1 MPVRFGYH
9 ADDEMYQ
16 PSRLLDFAKLA
27 EAQGFDFI
35 CIDDH
40 FHPWFHRDGHAG
52 HAWIWLSAAGARTSR
67 VELGTGV
74 TTCIHRYNP
83 AIVAQAFATLGEL
96 YPGRIFLAIGTGEA
110 MNEMPMANP
119 DQTWPPHEERL
130 EMTVEAVT
138 IIKALWEGDFVD
150 YDGKYFRLSQARLYT
165 KPRGKIPLY
174 FAASGPKAV
183 KVAGRLGD
191 GLLTNSDEER
201 LPKLVRLFEEA
212 VRESGR
218 NPEDLPRMIEV
229 SASYDEDYNKAL
241 ASTSRW
247 LPVPNGNDIPDPR
260 ELDRLRVGVDPRV
273 LAGNVYTDMDSLI
286 EKIERII
293 AYGFTEVEIGS
304 SSPDEEKFI
313 TEFAKHALPYLKERY
328 IEK

>member
-1 MPVRFGYH
+1 MSVRFGYH

-16 PSRLLDFAKLA
+16 PSRLLDFATLA
-27 EAQGFDFI
+27 ERQGFEFI

-52 HAWIWLSAAGARTSR
+52 HAWVWLGAAGARTSR
-67 VELGTGV
+67 VGLGTGV

-83 AIVAQAFATLGEL
+83 AIVAQAFATLDEL

-119 DQTWPPHEERL
+119 GQNWPPHEERL
-130 EMTVEAVT
+130 EMTAEAVT
-138 IIKALWEGDFVD
+138 VIKALWKGDFVD

-165 KPRGKIPLY
+165 KPRGTIPLY
-174 FAASGPKAV
+174 FAASGPKAI
-183 KVAGRLGD
+183 KVAGQLGD
-191 GLLTNSDEER
+191 GLLTNSDEKN
-201 LPKLVRLFEEA
+201 LPKIIRLFEEA
-212 VRESGR
+212 VKKSGR
-218 NPEDLPRMIEV
+218 NPEDVPRMIEV
-229 SASYDEDYNKAL
+229 SASYDEDYDKAL

-260 ELDRLRVGVDPRV
+260 ELDRLRIGVDPRV
-273 LAGNVYTDMDSLI
+273 LSGNVYTDMDALI
-286 EKIERII
+286 GKIERII
-293 AYGFTEVEIGS
+293 TLGFTEVEIGS

-313 TEFAKHALPYLKERY
+313 TEFGRHALPYFKERY
-328 IEK
+328 SDK